1 MFCVCVV
8 LLSAENERGEKKR
21 CDLEVI
27 CMEEWEIMHGSPMG
41 NSEVATKV
49 NFSSYPLEFGPWA
62 ENGGEKKRFLGFLLL
77 SPTLVL
83 IRVFIGLIK

>member
-1 MFCVCVV
+1 M
-8 LLSAENERGEKKR
+8 AESEREEKKR

-27 CMEEWEIMHGSPMG
+27 CMEAWEVMHGSPMG

-62 ENGGEKKRFLGFLLL
+62 ENGGEKKRFLGFLPL
-77 SPTLVL
+77 SPIFEVVW
-83 IRVFIGLIK
+83 VFIGLIK

>member
-1 MFCVCVV
+1 M
-8 LLSAENERGEKKR
+8 AESERGEKKR

-62 ENGGEKKRFLGFLLL
+62 ENGEEKKRFLGFLPL
-77 SPTLVL
+77 SPISEVVW
-83 IRVFIGLIK
+83 VFIGLIK

>member
-1 MFCVCVV
+1 M
-8 LLSAENERGEKKR
+8 AESERGEKKR

-49 NFSSYPLEFGPWA
+49 NFSSYPLEFGPLGRDFR
-62 ENGGEKKRFLGFLLL
+62 EGKEKFGLFPL
-77 SPTLVL
+77 SPKLELVIVCFML
-83 IRVFIGLIK
+83 KRM